1 MDFWRSPL
9 NSQTQKRQNN
19 GNHSP
24 NVSRIIMKDLQN
36 RLLEYLGKLVVERNP
51 YYASAGHLFA
61 REYIRSH
68 FAKFGEV
75 VIHEFEVNG
84 NKHQN
89 LILNIAAN
97 TPKLRSQ
104 IIIGAHYDTVAACV
118 GADDNGTGVAV
129 LLELAEYFSANP
141 IKYPIQLIAFDM
153 EEYGLN
159 GSVAYAK
166 KLKDE
171 KQKLRLM
178 ISLEMLGYCDRSP
191 NSQHYPAGLDKFYPN
206 TGDFIGLIGSIPTI
220 PDLIHLQHH
229 IKSIVPCEWLPA
241 GWRGLAIPDT
251 RRSDHAPFWDAG
263 YKALMVT
270 DTANMRNPHYHKSSD
285 RLETLD
291 LEFLTNVC
299 QGLIVGIKALN

>member
-1 MDFWRSPL
+1 MMETLQLRL
-9 NSQTQKRQNN
+9 TQ
-19 GNHSP
+19 H
-24 NVSRIIMKDLQN
+24 LE
-36 RLLEYLGKLVVERNP
+36 RLVIERNP

-68 FAKFGEV
+68 FARFGEV
-75 VIHEFEVNG
+75 LIHDFEVNG
-84 NKHQN
+84 NIHQN
-89 LILNIAAN
+89 LILQIESNSA
-97 TPKLRSQ
+97 KKRSPL
-104 IIIGAHYDTVAACV
+104 IIGAHYDTVAGCV
-118 GADDNGTGVAV
+118 GADDNGSGVAV

-141 IKYPIQLIAFDM
+141 VKYPMQLIAFDM
-153 EEYGLN
+153 EEYGLL
-159 GSVAYAK
+159 GSAAYAD
-166 KLKDE
+166 KLKQE
-171 KQKLRLM
+171 NQKIRLM
-178 ISLEMLGYCDRSP
+178 ISLEMLGYCDRTP

-229 IKSIVPCEWLPA
+229 MKSVVSCEWLPA

-285 RLETLD
+285 QLETLD
-291 LEFLTNVC
+291 LEFLTQVC
-299 QGLIVGIKALN
+299 RGLITGVANLS

>member
-1 MDFWRSPL
+1 MMETLQLRL
-9 NSQTQKRQNN
+9 TQ
-19 GNHSP
+19 H
-24 NVSRIIMKDLQN
+24 LE
-36 RLLEYLGKLVVERNP
+36 RLVIERNP

-68 FAKFGEV
+68 FARFGEV
-75 VIHEFEVNG
+75 LIHEFEVNG
-84 NKHQN
+84 NIHQN
-89 LILNIAAN
+89 LILQIESNSV
-97 TPKLRSQ
+97 KKRSPL
-104 IIIGAHYDTVAACV
+104 IIGAHYDTVAGCV
-118 GADDNGTGVAV
+118 GADDNGSGVAV

-153 EEYGLN
+153 EEYGLL
-159 GSVAYAK
+159 GSAAYAD
-166 KLKDE
+166 KLKHE
-171 KQKLRLM
+171 NQKIRLM
-178 ISLEMLGYCDRSP
+178 ISLEMLGYCDRTP

-220 PDLIHLQHH
+220 PDLIHLQYHM
-229 IKSIVPCEWLPA
+229 KSVVSCEWLPA

-285 RLETLD
+285 QLETLD
-291 LEFLTNVC
+291 LEFLTQVC
-299 QGLIVGIKALN
+299 RGLITGVANLS

>member
-1 MDFWRSPL
+1 MMEPL
-9 NSQTQKRQNN
+9 QLRLTQ
-19 GNHSP
+19 H
-24 NVSRIIMKDLQN
+24 LE
-36 RLLEYLGKLVVERNP
+36 RLVIERNP

-68 FAKFGEV
+68 FARFGEV
-75 VIHEFEVNG
+75 LIHEFEVNG
-84 NKHQN
+84 NIHQN
-89 LILNIAAN
+89 LILQIESNSV
-97 TPKLRSQ
+97 KKRSPL
-104 IIIGAHYDTVAACV
+104 IIGAHYDTVAGCV
-118 GADDNGTGVAV
+118 GADDNGSGVAV

-153 EEYGLN
+153 EEYGLL
-159 GSVAYAK
+159 GSAAYAD
-166 KLKDE
+166 KLKHE
-171 KQKLRLM
+171 NQKIRLM
-178 ISLEMLGYCDRSP
+178 ISLEMLGYCDRTP

-229 IKSIVPCEWLPA
+229 MKSMVSCEWLPA

-285 RLETLD
+285 QLETLD
-291 LEFLTNVC
+291 LEFLTQVC
-299 QGLIVGIKALN
+299 RGLITGVANLS

>member
-1 MDFWRSPL
+1 MEPL
-9 NSQTQKRQNN
+9 QLRLTQ
-19 GNHSP
+19 H
-24 NVSRIIMKDLQN
+24 LE
-36 RLLEYLGKLVVERNP
+36 RLVIERNP

-68 FAKFGEV
+68 FARFGEV
-75 VIHEFEVNG
+75 LIHEFEVNG
-84 NKHQN
+84 NIHQN
-89 LILNIAAN
+89 LILQIESNSA
-97 TPKLRSQ
+97 KKRSPL
-104 IIIGAHYDTVAACV
+104 IIGAHYDTVAGCV
-118 GADDNGTGVAV
+118 GADDNGSGVAV

-153 EEYGLN
+153 EEYGLL
-159 GSVAYAK
+159 GSAAYAD
-166 KLKDE
+166 KLKHE
-171 KQKLRLM
+171 NQKIRLM
-178 ISLEMLGYCDRSP
+178 ISLEMLGYCDRTP

-229 IKSIVPCEWLPA
+229 MKSVVSCEWLPA

-291 LEFLTNVC
+291 LEFLTQVC
-299 QGLIVGIKALN
+299 RGLITGVAHLS

>member
-1 MDFWRSPL
+1 M
-9 NSQTQKRQNN
+9 Q
-19 GNHSP
+19 
-24 NVSRIIMKDLQN
+24 DLQAK
-36 RLLEYLGKLVVERNP
+36 LLHHLEKIVIERNP

-68 FAKFGEV
+68 FAKFGDV
-75 VIHEFEVNG
+75 SVHEFEVNG
-84 NKHQN
+84 NIHQN

-97 TPKLRSQ
+97 SSHKRSPL
-104 IIIGAHYDTVAACV
+104 IIGAHYDTVAGCV
-118 GADDNGTGVAV
+118 GADDNGSGVAV
-129 LLELAEYFSANP
+129 LLELASYFSKNP
-141 IKYPIQLIAFDM
+141 IKYPLQLIAFDM
-153 EEYGLN
+153 EEYGLC
-159 GSVAYAK
+159 GSAAYAQ
-166 KLKDE
+166 KLKQDR
-171 KQKLRLM
+171 QKIRLM

-191 NSQHYPAGLDKFYPN
+191 HSQHYPKGLDKFYPN

-220 PDLIHLQHH
+220 PDLIQLQQQ
-229 IKSIVPCEWLPA
+229 IKSVLNCEWLPA

-270 DTANMRNPHYHKSSD
+270 DTANMRNPHYHKNSD

-299 QGLIVGIKALN
+299 QGLITGISQLN

>member
-1 MDFWRSPL
+1 MMETLQLRL
-9 NSQTQKRQNN
+9 TQ
-19 GNHSP
+19 H
-24 NVSRIIMKDLQN
+24 LE
-36 RLLEYLGKLVVERNP
+36 RLVIERNP

-68 FAKFGEV
+68 FARFGEV
-75 VIHEFEVNG
+75 LIHEFEVNG
-84 NKHQN
+84 NIHQN
-89 LILNIAAN
+89 LILQIESNSV
-97 TPKLRSQ
+97 KKRSPL
-104 IIIGAHYDTVAACV
+104 IIGAHYDTVAGCV
-118 GADDNGTGVAV
+118 GADDNGSGVAV

-153 EEYGLN
+153 EEYGLL
-159 GSVAYAK
+159 GSAAYAD
-166 KLKDE
+166 KLKQE
-171 KQKLRLM
+171 NQKIRLM
-178 ISLEMLGYCDRSP
+178 ISLEMLGYCDRTP

-229 IKSIVPCEWLPA
+229 MKSVVSCEWLPA

-285 RLETLD
+285 QLETLD
-291 LEFLTNVC
+291 LEFLTQVC
-299 QGLIVGIKALN
+299 RGLITGVANLS

>member
-1 MDFWRSPL
+1 MEPL
-9 NSQTQKRQNN
+9 QLRLTQ
-19 GNHSP
+19 H
-24 NVSRIIMKDLQN
+24 LE
-36 RLLEYLGKLVVERNP
+36 RLVIERNP

-75 VIHEFEVNG
+75 LIHEFEVNG
-84 NKHQN
+84 NIHQN
-89 LILNIAAN
+89 LILQIESNSV
-97 TPKLRSQ
+97 KKRSPL
-104 IIIGAHYDTVAACV
+104 IIGAHYDTVAGCV
-118 GADDNGTGVAV
+118 GADDNGSGVAV
-129 LLELAEYFSANP
+129 LLELAAYFSANP

-153 EEYGLN
+153 EEYGLL
-159 GSVAYAK
+159 GSAAYAD
-166 KLKDE
+166 KLKHE
-171 KQKLRLM
+171 NQKIRLM
-178 ISLEMLGYCDRSP
+178 ISLEMLGYCDRTP

-229 IKSIVPCEWLPA
+229 MKSVVSCEWLPA

-285 RLETLD
+285 QLETLD
-291 LEFLTNVC
+291 LEFLTQVC
-299 QGLIVGIKALN
+299 RGLITGVANLS

>member
-1 MDFWRSPL
+1 MMETLQLRL
-9 NSQTQKRQNN
+9 TQ
-19 GNHSP
+19 H
-24 NVSRIIMKDLQN
+24 LE
-36 RLLEYLGKLVVERNP
+36 RLVIERNP

-61 REYIRSH
+61 SEYIRSH

-75 VIHEFEVNG
+75 LIHEFEVNG
-84 NKHQN
+84 NIHQN
-89 LILNIAAN
+89 LILQIAA
-97 TPKLRSQ
+97 KDRKQRSPL
-104 IIIGAHYDTVAACV
+104 IIGAHYDTVAGCV
-118 GADDNGTGVAV
+118 GADDNGSGVAV

-153 EEYGLN
+153 EEYGLL
-159 GSVAYAK
+159 GSAAYADK
-166 KLKDE
+166 I
-171 KQKLRLM
+171 KQENQKIRLM
-178 ISLEMLGYCDRSP
+178 ISLEMLGYCDRTP
-191 NSQHYPAGLDKFYPN
+191 NSQRYPAGLDKFYPN

-229 IKSIVPCEWLPA
+229 MKSVVSCEWLPA

-285 RLETLD
+285 QLETLD
-291 LEFLTNVC
+291 LEFLTQVC
-299 QGLIVGIKALN
+299 RGLITGVANLS

>member
-1 MDFWRSPL
+1 MMEPL
-9 NSQTQKRQNN
+9 QLRLTQ
-19 GNHSP
+19 H
-24 NVSRIIMKDLQN
+24 LE
-36 RLLEYLGKLVVERNP
+36 RLVIERNP

-68 FAKFGEV
+68 FARFGEV
-75 VIHEFEVNG
+75 LIHEFEVNG
-84 NKHQN
+84 NIHQN
-89 LILNIAAN
+89 LILQIESNSA
-97 TPKLRSQ
+97 KKRSPL
-104 IIIGAHYDTVAACV
+104 IIGAHYDTVAGCV
-118 GADDNGTGVAV
+118 GADDNGSGVAV

-153 EEYGLN
+153 EEYGLL
-159 GSVAYAK
+159 GSAAYAD
-166 KLKDE
+166 KLKHE
-171 KQKLRLM
+171 NQKIRLM
-178 ISLEMLGYCDRSP
+178 ISLEMLGYCDRTP

-229 IKSIVPCEWLPA
+229 MKSVVSCEWLPA

-291 LEFLTNVC
+291 LEFLTQVC
-299 QGLIVGIKALN
+299 RGLITGVAHLS

>member
-1 MDFWRSPL
+1 MMEHLQLRL
-9 NSQTQKRQNN
+9 TQ
-19 GNHSP
+19 H
-24 NVSRIIMKDLQN
+24 LE
-36 RLLEYLGKLVVERNP
+36 RLVIERNP

-68 FAKFGEV
+68 FARFGEV
-75 VIHEFEVNG
+75 LIHEFEVNG
-84 NKHQN
+84 NIHQN
-89 LILNIAAN
+89 LILQIESNSV
-97 TPKLRSQ
+97 KKRSPL
-104 IIIGAHYDTVAACV
+104 IIGAHYDTVAGCV
-118 GADDNGTGVAV
+118 GADDNGSGVAV

-153 EEYGLN
+153 EEYGLL
-159 GSVAYAK
+159 GSAAYAD
-166 KLKDE
+166 KLRQE
-171 KQKLRLM
+171 NQKIRLM
-178 ISLEMLGYCDRSP
+178 ISLEMLGYCDRTP

-229 IKSIVPCEWLPA
+229 MKSMVSCEWLPA

-285 RLETLD
+285 QLETLD
-291 LEFLTNVC
+291 LEFLTQVC
-299 QGLIVGIKALN
+299 RGLITGVANLS

>member
-1 MDFWRSPL
+1 MMETLQLRL
-9 NSQTQKRQNN
+9 TQ
-19 GNHSP
+19 H
-24 NVSRIIMKDLQN
+24 LE
-36 RLLEYLGKLVVERNP
+36 RLVIERNP

-75 VIHEFEVNG
+75 ITHDFEVNG
-84 NKHQN
+84 NIHQN
-89 LILNIAAN
+89 LIFEIESNSV
-97 TPKLRSQ
+97 KKRSPL
-104 IIIGAHYDTVAACV
+104 IIGAHYDTVAGCV
-118 GADDNGTGVAV
+118 GADDNGSGVAV

-153 EEYGLN
+153 EEYGLL
-159 GSVAYAK
+159 GSAAYAD
-166 KLKDE
+166 KLKQE
-171 KQKLRLM
+171 NQKIRLM
-178 ISLEMLGYCDRSP
+178 ISLEMLGYCDHTP

-229 IKSIVPCEWLPA
+229 MKSVVSCEWLPA

-291 LEFLTNVC
+291 LEFLTQVC
-299 QGLIVGIKALN
+299 RGLIIGVANLS

>member
-1 MDFWRSPL
+1 MHNLRA
-9 NSQTQKRQNN
+9 
-19 GNHSP
+19 
-24 NVSRIIMKDLQN
+24 
-36 RLLEYLGKLVVERNP
+36 RLLEYLEKLVIERNP

-75 VIHEFEVNG
+75 VTHEFEVNG

-89 LILNIAAN
+89 LILHIDAAN
-97 TPKLRSQ
+97 SSRERSP
-104 IIIGAHYDTVAACV
+104 IIIGAHYDTVAGCV
-118 GADDNGTGVAV
+118 GADDNGSGVAV
-129 LLELAEYFSANP
+129 LLELAEYLSINSL
-141 IKYPIQLIAFDM
+141 KYPVQLIAFDM
-153 EEYGLN
+153 EEYGLC
-159 GSVAYAK
+159 GSAAYVQ
-166 KLKDE
+166 KLKQD

-178 ISLEMLGYCDRSP
+178 ISLEMLGYCDRNP
-191 NSQHYPAGLDKFYPN
+191 NSQRYPKGLDKFYPN

-229 IKSIVPCEWLPA
+229 IKSTVPCEWLPA
-241 GWRGLAIPDT
+241 GWRGLVVPDT

-291 LEFLTNVC
+291 MEFLTNVC
-299 QGLIVGIKALN
+299 QGLISGITNL

>member
-1 MDFWRSPL
+1 
-9 NSQTQKRQNN
+9 
-19 GNHSP
+19 
-24 NVSRIIMKDLQN
+24 
-36 RLLEYLGKLVVERNP
+36 LLEYLEKLVIERNP

-75 VIHEFEVNG
+75 VTHEFEVNG

-89 LILNIAAN
+89 LILHIDAAN
-97 TPKLRSQ
+97 SSRERSP
-104 IIIGAHYDTVAACV
+104 IIIGAHYDTVAGCV
-118 GADDNGTGVAV
+118 GADDNGSGVAV
-129 LLELAEYFSANP
+129 LLELAEYLSINP
-141 IKYPIQLIAFDM
+141 LKYPVQLIAFDM
-153 EEYGLN
+153 EEYGLC
-159 GSVAYAK
+159 GSAAYVQ
-166 KLKDE
+166 KLKQD

-178 ISLEMLGYCDRSP
+178 ISLEMLGYCDRTP
-191 NSQHYPAGLDKFYPN
+191 NSQRYPKGLDKFYPN

-229 IKSIVPCEWLPA
+229 IKSTVPCEWLPA
-241 GWRGLAIPDT
+241 GWRGLMIPDT

-285 RLETLD
+285 RVETLD

-299 QGLIVGIKALN
+299 QGLILGIANLS

>member
-1 MDFWRSPL
+1 ME
-9 NSQTQKRQNN
+9 N
-19 GNHSP
+19 
-24 NVSRIIMKDLQN
+24 LQA
-36 RLLEYLGKLVVERNP
+36 RLIQYLEKIVIERNP

-75 VIHEFEVNG
+75 ITHEFEVNG

-89 LILNIAAN
+89 LILQIASRDG
-97 TPKLRSQ
+97 KQRSPL
-104 IIIGAHYDTVAACV
+104 IIGAHYDTVAACV
-118 GADDNGTGVAV
+118 GADDNGSGVAV
-129 LLELAEYFSANP
+129 LLELAESLSKNP
-141 IKYPIQLIAFDM
+141 IKYPVQLIAFDM
-153 EEYGLN
+153 EEYGLS
-159 GSVAYAK
+159 GSRAYAA
-166 KLKDE
+166 KLKSD
-171 KQKLRLM
+171 KQKIRLM
-178 ISLEMLGYCDRSP
+178 ISLEMLGYCDRQP

-220 PDLIHLQHH
+220 PDLIHFQHH
-229 IKSIVPCEWLPA
+229 MKPIVPCEWLPA

-263 YKALMVT
+263 YKALMIT
-270 DTANMRNPHYHKSSD
+270 DTAHMRNPHYHKSSD

-299 QGLIVGIKALN
+299 QGLITGIVNL

>member
-1 MDFWRSPL
+1 M
-9 NSQTQKRQNN
+9 
-19 GNHSP
+19 
-24 NVSRIIMKDLQN
+24 MKTLQF
-36 RLLEYLGKLVVERNP
+36 RLIQHLERLVIERNP

-75 VIHEFEVNG
+75 LIHDFEVNG
-84 NKHQN
+84 NIHQN
-89 LILNIAAN
+89 LILQIESNSS
-97 TPKLRSQ
+97 KKRSPL
-104 IIIGAHYDTVAACV
+104 IIGAHYDTVAGCV
-118 GADDNGTGVAV
+118 GADDNGSGVAV
-129 LLELAEYFSANP
+129 LLELAAYFSENP

-153 EEYGLN
+153 EEYGLL
-159 GSVAYAK
+159 GSAAYAD
-166 KLKDE
+166 KLK
-171 KQKLRLM
+171 QKNQKIRLM
-178 ISLEMLGYCDRSP
+178 ISLEMLGYCDRTP

-220 PDLIHLQHH
+220 PDLVHLQHH
-229 IKSIVPCEWLPA
+229 MKSMVPCEWLPA

-291 LEFLTNVC
+291 LEFLTQVC
-299 QGLIVGIKALN
+299 QGLIVGIAALN

>member
-1 MDFWRSPL
+1 MMETLQLRL
-9 NSQTQKRQNN
+9 TQ
-19 GNHSP
+19 H
-24 NVSRIIMKDLQN
+24 LE
-36 RLLEYLGKLVVERNP
+36 RLVIERNP

-75 VIHEFEVNG
+75 ITHDFEVNG
-84 NKHQN
+84 NIHQN
-89 LILNIAAN
+89 LILQIESNSA
-97 TPKLRSQ
+97 KKRSPL
-104 IIIGAHYDTVAACV
+104 IIGAHYDTVAGCV
-118 GADDNGTGVAV
+118 GADDNGSGVAV
-129 LLELAEYFSANP
+129 LLELAAYFSANP

-153 EEYGLN
+153 EEYGLL
-159 GSVAYAK
+159 GSVAYAD
-166 KLKDE
+166 KLKQE
-171 KQKLRLM
+171 NQKIRLM
-178 ISLEMLGYCDRSP
+178 ISLEMLGYCDRTP

-229 IKSIVPCEWLPA
+229 MKSVVSCEWLPA

-291 LEFLTNVC
+291 LEFLTQVC
-299 QGLIVGIKALN
+299 RGLIIGVANLS